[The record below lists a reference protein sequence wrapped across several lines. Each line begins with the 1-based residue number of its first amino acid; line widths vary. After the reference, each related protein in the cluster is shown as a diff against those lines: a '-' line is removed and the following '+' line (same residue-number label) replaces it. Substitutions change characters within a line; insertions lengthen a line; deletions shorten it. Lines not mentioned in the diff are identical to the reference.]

1 MKYELPVYTTEE
13 LAKASGYP
21 PLERGTYRFKV
32 ISRIE
37 GTSKEG
43 YPQEQL
49 ILEVYH
55 NQQRPMRCYNNF
67 TFKPA
72 DHDNHMF
79 LIKLATDFLECIG
92 VEYTKDAF
100 NRVLN
105 REGKAI
111 FEVAEYTNKKGDK
124 KEKFVVPIE
133 GFLAPGEM
141 KSEISAPPSRTK
153 KADPSSLID
162 DDIPF

>member
-1 MKYELPVYTTEE
+1 MKYELPVYTDEE
-13 LAKASGYP
+13 LEKASGYP

-37 GTSKEG
+37 GTSKNG
-43 YPQEQL
+43 HPQEQL

-55 NQQRPMRCYNNF
+55 NQHKPMRCYHNF
-67 TFKPA
+67 TFKSKEDKA
-72 DHDNHMF
+72 HLF
-79 LIKLATDFLECIG
+79 LVKLAKDFLDCVG

-105 REGKAI
+105 REGKAV
-111 FEVAEYTNKKGDK
+111 FEIAEYTDKNGNK
-124 KEKFVVPIE
+124 KEKFIVPIE
-133 GFLAPGEM
+133 GFLDPGEI
-141 KSEISAPPSRTK
+141 KSEISAPSSRTK
-153 KADPSSLID
+153 RAEPSAEID